1 MVLVQNNTVRE
12 VTLKEV
18 AFLYTLSKN
27 PTSKTPCAD
36 KLKPSFKLGNPYFK
50 FIISKIIFKTF
61 PPPNTH
67 FRYGF

>member
-1 MVLVQNNTVRE
+1 MVLVQNNEVRK

-18 AFLYTLSKN
+18 ASSYTLSKN
-27 PTSKTPCAD
+27 LTSKKLSAD

-50 FIISKIIFKTF
+50 SIINKIIFKTS